1 MAAILKYNKNT
12 QKVTIE
18 DECCDYVIC
27 AITENDDEVVIRF
40 EHDIKPELLPE
51 PFFDQTEPIE

>member
-1 MAAILKYNKNT
+1 MESILKYNKNT

-18 DECCDYVIC
+18 DECCDYVIH
-27 AITENDDEVVIRF
+27 AITENDDEIIIRF

>member
-1 MAAILKYNKNT
+1 MESILKYNKNT

-18 DECCDYVIC
+18 DECCDYVIY
-27 AITENDDEVVIRF
+27 AITENDDEIIIRF

>member
-1 MAAILKYNKNT
+1 MEAILKYNKNT

-27 AITENDDEVVIRF
+27 DIAENDDEVIIRF
-40 EHDIKPELLPE
+40 DHDIKPELLPE
-51 PFFDQTEPIE
+51 LFFDQPEPIE

>member
-1 MAAILKYNKNT
+1 MEAILKYNKNT
-12 QKVTIE
+12 QRVTIE
-18 DECCDYVIC
+18 DECCDYVVLDI
-27 AITENDDEVVIRF
+27 IESDDEVVIRF

>member
-1 MAAILKYNKNT
+1 MEAILKYNKNT

-51 PFFDQTEPIE
+51 PFFYPTEPIE